1 MLPWCKGLKTSAARR
16 NAGKPWIIRG
26 ESWIDRTRRAHQP
39 ALRLKAS
46 ENPSRGHTSFD
57 RSFLSVPSTA
67 RPFAGLSVCRR
78 SSSCNTC
85 SRWRAWSAS
94 ACSHS
99 WVIFCR
105 GHVWS
110 SQWRS
115 RLRER
120 AMILVHAREQW
131 RGGQNRSAKNSNARH
146 QADDKALRIHPP
158 PTRGGLRAV
167 KGKPG
172 HHPFVGDYAI
182 RLRVRCRR
190 SLLPRRLTA
199 VGSPVHSHSVAKI
212 FPRCRPRLPALCA

>member
-1 MLPWCKGLKTSAARR
+1 MRENPGLSVARVGLI
-16 NAGKPWIIRG
+16 ARG
-26 ESWIDRTRRAHQP
+26 ARASP
-39 ALRLKAS
+39 PCALKAS
-46 ENPSRGHTSFD
+46 QNSSRGHTSFD
-57 RSFLSVPSTA
+57 RPFLSLPSTA
-67 RPFAGLSVCRR
+67 RPFAGLSFCRR

-146 QADDKALRIHPP
+146 QADDKALRFHPP
-158 PTRGGLRAV
+158 STRGGLRAV
-167 KGKPG
+167 KGKPR

-182 RLRVRCRR
+182 RLRARCRR
-190 SLLPRRLTA
+190 SLLPRPPGPPPVRLCTVTA
-199 VGSPVHSHSVAKI
+199 SPKSFRDAVLGCLRCVRKYLCVNAVVSSV
-212 FPRCRPRLPALCA
+212 P